1 MAVDTTPTKSAG
13 SVPHPVGTTA
23 KHRIASIDIMRGLV
37 IVLMLIDHVRER
49 FYLHMQVSDPM
60 DVANTDPAL
69 FFTRLSAHICAPTF
83 VFLTGLSA
91 WLYAHPSRGGVR
103 SPSSFLFKR
112 GLFLVLLE
120 VTLVNFSWAG
130 SFGTFWL
137 QVIWVIGLS
146 MIALSLIVKLPRW
159 AIGAIGFAIVFGHNL
174 LTPITFQPGEFGYS
188 LWTILHDRGFLVD
201 TDVLRIKISYP
212 LLPWI
217 GVIALGYFAGPLYAR
232 TVDSFARRKTLI
244 TVGVGCL
251 GLLLVLRGFNIYGE
265 TLPWVTGETALQT
278 LMSFVNFTKYPPS
291 LDFLLLTLGI
301 AFLLLA
307 WFENRQG
314 KLLDTL
320 EVFGSA
326 PMFFYILHLYVLLII
341 YQAIIAAVGPNHGA
355 LFGVDHIWWV
365 WIISAVLTVSLYFPT
380 RAFSKFK
387 HTTHLKWVKYF

>member
-1 MAVDTTPTKSAG
+1 MTAVSTFSASTGAGAVVNKS
-13 SVPHPVGTTA
+13 
-23 KHRIASIDIMRGLV
+23 RIASIDIMRGLV

-60 DVANTDPAL
+60 DVPNTDPAL

-103 SPSSFLFKR
+103 SPSGFLFKR

-137 QVIWVIGLS
+137 QVIWAIGLS
-146 MIALSLIVKLPRW
+146 MMALSLIVKCPRW

-174 LTPITFQPGEFGYS
+174 LTPVGFQPGEFGYS
-188 LWTILHDRGFLVD
+188 LWTILHDRGFLLD
-201 TDVLRIKISYP
+201 TGALRIKISYP

-232 TVDSFARRKTLI
+232 TTDAFARRKTL
-244 TVGVGCL
+244 VAMGLGCL
-251 GLLLVLRGFNIYGE
+251 ALLLVLRGFNIYGE
-265 TLPWVTGETALQT
+265 TLPWVAGETALQT
-278 LMSFVNFTKYPPS
+278 AMSFVNFTKYPPS

-314 KLLDTL
+314 KLMDVL

-326 PMFFYILHLYVLLII
+326 PMFFYILHLYVLLIL
-341 YQAIIAAVGPNHGA
+341 YQIVIAVAGPNHGD

-365 WIISAVLTVSLYFPT
+365 WIISAALTLVLYFPT
-380 RAFSKFK
+380 KAFARFK
-387 HTTHLKWVKYF
+387 HSTSMGWVKYF